1 MYVTKAT
8 GVGRGNAP
16 GSRRTQ
22 FKKRAD
28 VETKA
33 PTTPQQKHQKKTFAA
48 ARRRMYVETTAQQ
61 DRAQPTHADAV
72 QTMVDRIYDIDGKTI
87 KKSLVGMA
95 QKLNASA
102 EDIRRIYTASE
113 TDLERYYNKN
123 RLVFE
128 MYWEYPVYSG
138 EERGAELEDILV
150 SVGV

>member
-1 MYVTKAT
+1 
-8 GVGRGNAP
+8 
-16 GSRRTQ
+16 
-22 FKKRAD
+22 
-28 VETKA
+28 
-33 PTTPQQKHQKKTFAA
+33 
-48 ARRRMYVETTAQQ
+48 
-61 DRAQPTHADAV
+61 
-72 QTMVDRIYDIDGKTI
+72 
-87 KKSLVGMA
+87 MA